1 MRSPIAGTIDSLPF
15 HLGEKPARGATVAV
29 LLATTAPFAR
39 VHVPEP
45 IRAQVKIGTPAT
57 LRVDGI
63 ERTFKGQVRF
73 IASEAEFTPY
83 YSLTAA
89 DRSRL
94 SFLAE
99 VVIDDADGAS
109 LPSGVP
115 VDVTLRAGVA
125 VNGTGRSR
133 ARQLTRKFGDKVAV
147 DHIDL
152 DIPSGRIY
160 GFLGP
165 NGSGKSTTLRMLCG
179 MLLPS
184 DGHAEVFGLSVVKDA
199 EAIRRRL
206 GYMPQKFS
214 LWEDL
219 TTDENLRFMADLYG
233 LEGDVEARIA
243 EQRATYNLE
252 QLRKQ
257 RAGTMS
263 GGQKQ
268 RLALAAA
275 TLHSPE
281 LLLLDEPTS
290 AVDPQSRRDFW
301 ERLFQ
306 LADAGATI
314 LVSTHYMDEAER
326 CHGLAIIAEGRM
338 VAEGTPRALM
348 AGVEANIYEIEGA
361 DGSEA
366 PRLIRELPWVHGVTQ
381 LGIRLRVLADRSV
394 KDAEAQLRT
403 LLKQHDIDA
412 RVELTDASLE
422 DVFVVATRPE
432 KLGR

>member
-1 MRSPIAGTIDSLPF
+1 
-15 HLGEKPARGATVAV
+15 
-29 LLATTAPFAR
+29 
-39 VHVPEP
+39 
-45 IRAQVKIGTPAT
+45 
-57 LRVDGI
+57 
-63 ERTFKGQVRF
+63 
-73 IASEAEFTPY
+73 
-83 YSLTAA
+83 
-89 DRSRL
+89 
-94 SFLAE
+94 
-99 VVIDDADGAS
+99 
-109 LPSGVP
+109 
-115 VDVTLRAGVA
+115 
-125 VNGTGRSR
+125 VNGTAISARS
-133 ARQLTRKFGDKVAV
+133 LTRKFGDKVAV

-179 MLLPS
+179 MLIPS

-219 TTDENLRFMADLYG
+219 TTDENLRFIADLYG
-233 LEGDVEARIA
+233 LEGDVDARIA
-243 EQRATYNLE
+243 QARATYNLE
-252 QLRKQ
+252 KLRRQ

-275 TLHSPE
+275 TLHAPE

-301 ERLFQ
+301 ERLFA
-306 LADAGATI
+306 LAEAGATI

-326 CHGLAIIAEGRM
+326 CHGLAILAEGRV
-338 VAEGTPRALM
+338 VAEGTPRDLM
-348 AGVEANIYEIEGA
+348 NGVEADVFEIEGA

-366 PRLIRELPWVHGVTQ
+366 PRLLRELPWVHGVTQ
-381 LGIRLRVLADRSV
+381 LGVRLRVLADRATT
-394 KDAEAQLRT
+394 DAGGELRGV
-403 LLKQHDIDA
+403 LEKHGIHA
-412 RVELTDASLE
+412 KVERTHASLE
-422 DVFVVATRPE
+422 DVFVVATRKE
-432 KLGR
+432 KNGDQ

>member
-1 MRSPIAGTIDSLPF
+1 M
-15 HLGEKPARGATVAV
+15 
-29 LLATTAPFAR
+29 
-39 VHVPEP
+39 
-45 IRAQVKIGTPAT
+45 
-57 LRVDGI
+57 
-63 ERTFKGQVRF
+63 
-73 IASEAEFTPY
+73 
-83 YSLTAA
+83 
-89 DRSRL
+89 
-94 SFLAE
+94 
-99 VVIDDADGAS
+99 
-109 LPSGVP
+109 
-115 VDVTLRAGVA
+115 
-125 VNGTGRSR
+125 NGTAIS
-133 ARQLTRKFGDKVAV
+133 ARQLTRKFGDKIAV

-179 MLLPS
+179 MLRPS

-219 TTDENLRFMADLYG
+219 TTDENLRFIADLYG
-233 LEGDVEARIA
+233 LEGDVDARIA
-243 EQRATYNLE
+243 QARATYNLDR
-252 QLRKQ
+252 LRAQ

-275 TLHSPE
+275 TLHAPE

-301 ERLFQ
+301 ERLFA
-306 LADAGATI
+306 LAEAGATV

-326 CHGLAIIAEGRM
+326 CHGLAILAEGRV
-338 VAEGTPRALM
+338 VAEGTPRDLM
-348 AGVEANIYEIEGA
+348 NGVEADVFEIEGA

-366 PRLIRELPWVHGVTQ
+366 PALLRALPWVHGVTQ
-381 LGIRLRVLADRSV
+381 LGVRLRVLADRGTA
-394 KDAEAQLRT
+394 DAGARLRAVLDQKGIHAQIERT
-403 LLKQHDIDA
+403 H
-412 RVELTDASLE
+412 ASLE
-422 DVFVVATRPE
+422 DVFVVATRNE
-432 KLGR
+432 KNGDQ

>member
-1 MRSPIAGTIDSLPF
+1 
-15 HLGEKPARGATVAV
+15 
-29 LLATTAPFAR
+29 
-39 VHVPEP
+39 
-45 IRAQVKIGTPAT
+45 
-57 LRVDGI
+57 
-63 ERTFKGQVRF
+63 
-73 IASEAEFTPY
+73 
-83 YSLTAA
+83 
-89 DRSRL
+89 
-94 SFLAE
+94 
-99 VVIDDADGAS
+99 
-109 LPSGVP
+109 
-115 VDVTLRAGVA
+115 
-125 VNGTGRSR
+125 VNGTAIS
-133 ARQLTRKFGDKVAV
+133 ARRLTRKFGDKVAV

-184 DGHAEVFGLSVVKDA
+184 DGQAEVFGLSIVKDA

-219 TTDENLRFMADLYG
+219 TTDENLRFIADLYG
-233 LEGDVEARIA
+233 LEGDVGARIA
-243 EQRATYNLE
+243 QARDTYNLE
-252 QLRKQ
+252 KLRAQ

-275 TLHSPE
+275 TLHAPE

-301 ERLFQ
+301 ERLFM
-306 LADAGATI
+306 LAEAGATV

-326 CHGLAIIAEGRM
+326 CHGLAILAEGRV

-348 AGVEANIYEIEGA
+348 ESVDADVFEIEGA

-366 PRLIRELPWVHGVTQ
+366 PKLLRAAPWVHGVTQ
-381 LGIRLRVLADRSV
+381 LGVRLRVLADRGE
-394 KDAEAQLRT
+394 KDAAGKLRA
-403 LLKQHDIDA
+403 LLDQHGIQA
-412 RVELTDASLE
+412 RIERTHPSLE
-422 DVFVVATRPE
+422 DVFVVATRRE
-432 KLGR
+432 KPGGQ

>member
-1 MRSPIAGTIDSLPF
+1 VSATAIT
-15 HLGEKPARGATVAV
+15 AR
-29 LLATTAPFAR
+29 R
-39 VHVPEP
+39 
-45 IRAQVKIGTPAT
+45 
-57 LRVDGI
+57 
-63 ERTFKGQVRF
+63 
-73 IASEAEFTPY
+73 
-83 YSLTAA
+83 
-89 DRSRL
+89 
-94 SFLAE
+94 
-99 VVIDDADGAS
+99 
-109 LPSGVP
+109 
-115 VDVTLRAGVA
+115 
-125 VNGTGRSR
+125 
-133 ARQLTRKFGDKVAV
+133 LTRKFGEKVAV

-184 DGHAEVFGLSVVKDA
+184 EGHAEVFGLSIVDDA

-219 TTDENLRFMADLYG
+219 TTDENLRFIADLYG
-233 LEGDVEARIA
+233 LDGDVDAHLARA
-243 EQRATYNLE
+243 RATYDLE
-252 QLRKQ
+252 ALRAQ

-290 AVDPQSRRDFW
+290 AVDPESRRDFW
-301 ERLFQ
+301 ERLFA

-326 CHGLAIIAEGRM
+326 CHGLAILTEGRL

-348 AGVEANIYEIEGA
+348 ESVGADVFEVEGA
-361 DGSEA
+361 EGSEA
-366 PRLIRELPWVHGVTQ
+366 SRLVRALPWVRGVAQ
-381 LGIRLRVLADRSV
+381 LGVRLRVLADRGAT
-394 KDAEAQLRT
+394 DAGAQLRDQLAKAGVVAT
-403 LLKQHDIDA
+403 
-412 RVELTDASLE
+412 VERTHPSLE
-422 DVFVVATRPE
+422 DVFVVATRKEPRR
-432 KLGR
+432 GD

>member
-1 MRSPIAGTIDSLPF
+1 MNN
-15 HLGEKPARGATVAV
+15 GAVHAH
-29 LLATTAPFAR
+29 FA
-39 VHVPEP
+39 
-45 IRAQVKIGTPAT
+45 
-57 LRVDGI
+57 
-63 ERTFKGQVRF
+63 
-73 IASEAEFTPY
+73 
-83 YSLTAA
+83 
-89 DRSRL
+89 
-94 SFLAE
+94 
-99 VVIDDADGAS
+99 
-109 LPSGVP
+109 
-115 VDVTLRAGVA
+115 
-125 VNGTGRSR
+125 NGTGATAIS
-133 ARQLTRKFGDKVAV
+133 ARQLTRKFGDKIAV

-184 DGHAEVFGLSVVKDA
+184 DGYASVFGLSVVKDA

-219 TTDENLRFMADLYG
+219 TTDENLQFIADLYG

-243 EQRATYNLE
+243 QQRATYNLE
-252 QLRKQ
+252 ALRKQ

-306 LADAGATI
+306 LAEAGATI

-326 CHGLAIIAEGRM
+326 CHGLAIIAEGRV
-338 VAEGTPRALM
+338 VAEGTPRKLM
-348 AGVEANIYEIEGA
+348 ASVDANVFEIEGA

-366 PRLIRELPWVHGVTQ
+366 PRVIR
-381 LGIRLRVLADRSV
+381 
-394 KDAEAQLRT
+394 
-403 LLKQHDIDA
+403 
-412 RVELTDASLE
+412 
-422 DVFVVATRPE
+422 
-432 KLGR
+432 

>member
-1 MRSPIAGTIDSLPF
+1 
-15 HLGEKPARGATVAV
+15 
-29 LLATTAPFAR
+29 
-39 VHVPEP
+39 
-45 IRAQVKIGTPAT
+45 
-57 LRVDGI
+57 
-63 ERTFKGQVRF
+63 
-73 IASEAEFTPY
+73 
-83 YSLTAA
+83 
-89 DRSRL
+89 
-94 SFLAE
+94 
-99 VVIDDADGAS
+99 
-109 LPSGVP
+109 
-115 VDVTLRAGVA
+115 
-125 VNGTGRSR
+125 VNGTAIS

-219 TTDENLRFMADLYG
+219 TTDENLRFIADLYG
-233 LEGDVEARIA
+233 LEGDVDARIA
-243 EQRATYNLE
+243 QARATYDLE
-252 QLRKQ
+252 RLRQQ

-275 TLHSPE
+275 TLHAPE

-301 ERLFQ
+301 ERLFA
-306 LADAGATI
+306 LAEAGATI

-326 CHGLAIIAEGRM
+326 CHGLAILAEGRV
-338 VAEGTPRALM
+338 VAEGTPRDLM
-348 AGVEANIYEIEGA
+348 NGVDADVFEIEGA

-366 PRLIRELPWVHGVTQ
+366 PKLLRELPWVHGVTQ
-381 LGIRLRVLADRSV
+381 LGVRLRVLADRGTT
-394 KDAEAQLRT
+394 DAASRLRRVFD
-403 LLKQHDIDA
+403 QHGLHATIA
-412 RVELTDASLE
+412 PTHASLE
-422 DVFVVATRPE
+422 DVFVVATR
-432 KLGR
+432 KDRHGRQ